1 MIVKKFQNTKNRM
14 EKMQEKFNAF
24 NNDMEERKKK
34 KSKQWWTAQLLKLI
48 YCVVHGVAKVGH
60 DWVTYTF
67 TLENKVKVKSSL

>member
-34 KSKQWWTAQLLKLI
+34 KSKQ
-48 YCVVHGVAKVGH
+48 
-60 DWVTYTF
+60 
-67 TLENKVKVKSSL
+67 